1 MQATEEILAQAEEQ
15 QRAAGGPA
23 GTAAAAAA
31 AGFSTVKVEDP
42 DLARTS
48 PSVLALAQQIDL
60 ISFAAAIAQV
70 SRGRP
75 EFQP

>member
-1 MQATEEILAQAEEQ
+1 MQATEEVLAQAGGQ
-15 QRAAGGPA
+15 QQAGGGRA
-23 GTAAAAAA
+23 GTTAAAA

-70 SRGRP
+70 NPGRP
-75 EFQP
+75 